1 MQFGPSIR
9 NNFSG
14 ISSIIDASN
23 VGSYPGSGSTFY
35 DLISTT
41 NSTLVGSPTFYSPS
55 PLANGGDHFYL
66 NGTTQSINMGST
78 PSNGYSVTISVWI
91 YFDYYRNFGIF
102 GKGTFNQPFSG
113 FYFDVSTNTGNQYN
127 NRPYLFYPIST
138 TGLDGFFCNTVIPIG
153 RWCNYTF
160 YKSNAVYAIYLNGVA
175 DGARAMAYNDNMT
188 GNLTMGLTKTNA
200 FGQCRISQVVTWNVA
215 LSASQIL
222 AYYNATKFRYGL

>member
-9 NNFSG
+9 NNLSG
-14 ISSIIDASN
+14 ISSIIDFSN
-23 VGSYPGSGSTFY
+23 IGSYPGSGSTVY

-41 NSTLVGSPTFYSPS
+41 NSTLIASPTFYSPS
-55 PLANGGDHFYL
+55 LLANGGDHIYL

-102 GKGTFNQPFSG
+102 GKGTFNTPYSG

-127 NRPYLFYPIST
+127 NRPYLFYPTST
-138 TGLDGFFCNTVIPIG
+138 TGQDGFFCNTTIPIG
-153 RWCNYTF
+153 TWCNYTF
-160 YKSNAVYAIYLNGVA
+160 YKSNAVYAIYLNGVV
-175 DGARAMAYNDNMT
+175 DGARTMSYNDNMT

-200 FGQCRISQVVTWNVA
+200 FGQCRISQVVTWSYA
-215 LSASQIL
+215 LSAAEIL